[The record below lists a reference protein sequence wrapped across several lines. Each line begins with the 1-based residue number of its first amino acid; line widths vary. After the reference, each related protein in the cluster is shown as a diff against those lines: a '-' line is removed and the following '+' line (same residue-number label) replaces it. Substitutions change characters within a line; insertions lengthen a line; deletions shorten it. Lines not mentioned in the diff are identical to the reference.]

1 MKRIILHDQ
10 MGFIPGRQIFFN
22 IFKSIS
28 VTHDIN
34 KFKNKNHVIIS
45 INTEK
50 LSDKVPHPFMIK
62 TLQEVSIK
70 GTHLNIIKDIYDK
83 PTVNIIL
90 NGGKAESIFSKIRNK
105 KWIPLLPLLFS
116 IVLEVLAM
124 TIRE

>member
-1 MKRIILHDQ
+1 M
-10 MGFIPGRQIFFN
+10 
-22 IFKSIS
+22 
-28 VTHDIN
+28 
-34 KFKNKNHVIIS
+34 IIS

-105 KWIPLLPLLFS
+105 TWIPLLPLLFS